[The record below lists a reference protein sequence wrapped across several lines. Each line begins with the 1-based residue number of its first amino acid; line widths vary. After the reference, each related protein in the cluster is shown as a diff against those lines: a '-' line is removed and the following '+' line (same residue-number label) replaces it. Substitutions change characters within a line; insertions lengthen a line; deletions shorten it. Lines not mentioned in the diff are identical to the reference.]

1 MTPMEDIYKAFLSK
15 MTEDDWTGWTEAEVQ
30 ADFNTLLDSAIV
42 WFKFPKHSL
51 EYNAEIGFS
60 ETLTLREIQII
71 STYMKCEWLNRTI
84 LTWENVKPLYDE
96 RDYSPANFLNR
107 LNNLL
112 DREKKKAK
120 ELESIY
126 YRAIDRKPF
135 DYTQL
140 AGDNYD

>member
-15 MTEDDWTGWTEAEVQ
+15 MTDDDWTGWSEADANE
-30 ADFNTLLDSAIV
+30 DFNTLLDAAIA

-51 EYNAEIGFS
+51 EYDETNGFA
-60 ETLTLREIQII
+60 ETLTSREIQII
-71 STYMKCEWLNRTI
+71 ATYMKCEWLNRTI

-112 DREKKKAK
+112 DKEKRKAK
-120 ELESIY
+120 ELESLY
-126 YRAIDRKPF
+126 YRTIDNKPF
-135 DYTQL
+135 DYTL
-140 AGDNYD
+140 FAGDNND